1 MVASIDNQID
11 AMYYELEHQAWS
23 TDQPEFQANLAKLR
37 ARIAS
42 QKQ

>member
-1 MVASIDNQID
+1 MCSSDL

-37 ARIAS
+37 EKIAS
-42 QKQ
+42 RGK